1 MKRIVFLFF
10 LLCPCVSIMADLPE
24 PLLSDAVISNDLSN
38 SSDQPEREPVIKVT
52 GNQSISKD
60 QLEAMAYSSPSWI
73 NWQARGGGHET
84 FEDVIGP
91 LKENLEFAL
100 LAAGFPDATFNLSL
114 ISSPGNYGIRIELN
128 EGQKS
133 EFLGFEISPGLPQW
147 LESWSEAF
155 LGIYNESIEA
165 SLKKTS
171 SWDCQT
177 GEIFETHSGGS
188 SLDFLNG
195 KKFPS
200 RSWFGDVDLLSPSK
214 QVPGSTQPG
223 FFADRAKLAKMRLI
237 QSLKSLQKNL
247 FSSSLRTMLER
258 ESDIQLLLGC
268 EGARR
273 GYPAIKVHFL
283 PVMKKGG
290 YFIRLKA
297 TDFETPLKFDRLK
310 VVGMKA
316 HSANEIENWV
326 LNNCDLKIGQILKT
340 SDLVKI
346 RRRLLESCSFHDVG
360 VRPLGL
366 FGSCELLITLRDDPE
381 LPKLGIQFT
390 PKQEIARKL
399 SNLLFR
405 KPSMVVNYRGDEI
418 GLVLKADYR
427 KSLFLLE
434 FLDPESRLLGT
445 LYLFDGY
452 LGLSRGPEFIPVG
465 KVALNGSL
473 SVMSGAS
480 FNPDKDKAFNISMGI
495 GFSSLRGPSVVHF
508 FWTPAMSFYKYKADD
523 YWVKDLKKDSDGWSH
538 SSGGTDVKIV
548 DHKEEGIRV
557 DFEFPGFNKESESLN
572 LSVLEKLT
580 LPEQSLLLDCPTFSS
595 ERLVQFIRLSVEE
608 SKKKLLNNSEENNI
622 ELATITA
629 EKIFLPKVY
638 QLISRLIYDEEEDV
652 SLASPPPAKIAQDK
666 ENEELRWT
674 NLLMTV
680 ASAAISQDRRALE
693 DKMELVLNS
702 DHPGPVG
709 NLVYA
714 LLGKAL
720 VSPGMA
726 RNFLLKARMI
736 NMPEDF
742 IRDLYS
748 LDLTDGIFDLLLE
761 IKLNPSLRLEMES
774 LGFDP
779 LMLELFF
786 DGETDDLNQMKF
798 DKVVKLE
805 AGIEGIKKEVSLIEK
820 ELSSTEKNQLV
831 LSAKIKELKMMIYNN
846 QQSLTEEKLS
856 VVEIF
861 VHSFWDDLIEPKMDT
876 LMKELARN
884 WRTSP

>member
-1 MKRIVFLFF
+1 MTRIFF
-10 LLCPCVSIMADLPE
+10 LLFLLSPCVSILAELPE
-24 PLLSDAVISNDLSN
+24 YLLHDAAISNDFSN
-38 SSDQPEREPVIKVT
+38 SSGQSESKPVIEVT
-52 GNQSISKD
+52 GNQSISAD
-60 QLEAMAYSSPSWI
+60 QVEAMACSSPSWI
-73 NWQARGGGHET
+73 NWKVRGGGREN
-84 FEDVIGP
+84 FKDVVEP
-91 LKENLEFAL
+91 LKGNLEFAL

-114 ISSPGNYGIRIELN
+114 ISSPRNYGIRIELN

-133 EFLGFEISPGLPQW
+133 EFLGFEISPGLPPW

-155 LGIYNESIEA
+155 LGIYNKSIEA

-188 SLDFLNG
+188 SLNVLNG
-195 KKFPS
+195 QKLPS

-214 QVPGSTQPG
+214 QVPGSSQPG

-237 QSLKSLQKNL
+237 KSLKSLQKNL
-247 FSSSLRTMLER
+247 FSSSLCTMLER

-273 GYPAIKVHFL
+273 GYPAIKVHFS

-290 YFIRLKA
+290 HFIRLKA
-297 TDFETPLKFDRLK
+297 TDFETPLKLARLK

-326 LNNCDLKIGQILKT
+326 LKNCDLKIGQILKT
-340 SDLVKI
+340 SDMVKI
-346 RRRLLESCSFHDVG
+346 RRQLLESCSFHDVG
-360 VRPLGL
+360 VRPLEL
-366 FGSCELLITLRDDPE
+366 FGSSELLITLRDDPE
-381 LPKLGIQFT
+381 LPKLGMDFT

-405 KPSMVVNYRGDEI
+405 KPCMVVNYRGDEI
-418 GLVLKADYR
+418 GLVLKADFR
-427 KSLFLLE
+427 KSLFFLE
-434 FLDPESRLLGT
+434 FLDLESRLLAT

-452 LGLSRGPEFIPVG
+452 LGLSMGPEFIPVG

-480 FNPDKDKAFNISMGI
+480 FTPGKERPFNMSMSI

-508 FWTPAMSFYKYKADD
+508 FWTPAMGFYRYKAED
-523 YWVKDLKKDSDGWSH
+523 YWLKDLKKDSDGWLH
-538 SSGGTDVKIV
+538 SSGGTNVKIV
-548 DHKEEGIRV
+548 DQKEEGICV
-557 DFEFPGFNKESESLN
+557 DYEFPRFNKESESLN

-580 LPEQSLLLDCPTFSS
+580 LPDQSLLLNCPTFSS
-595 ERLVQFIRLSVEE
+595 EKLINLIRLSVEE
-608 SKKKLLNNSEENNI
+608 NKKKVLNESEEKNI
-622 ELATITA
+622 ELAAITA
-629 EKIFLPKVY
+629 EKIFLPKVF
-638 QLISRLIYDEEEDV
+638 QLVSRLIYDEEEDV
-652 SLASPPPAKIAQDK
+652 YLASTPPDK
-666 ENEELRWT
+666 ASLDQENEELRWT
-674 NLLMTV
+674 NLLMAV
-680 ASAAISQDRRALE
+680 AYAAISQDRRTLV

-714 LLGKAL
+714 VLGQAL

-736 NMPEDF
+736 NTPEDF

-761 IKLNPSLRLEMES
+761 VKHNPTLRLEMES

-779 LMLELFF
+779 LKLELFF
-786 DGETDDLNQMKF
+786 DAESDDLNQMKF
-798 DKVVKLE
+798 DKVINLE
-805 AGIEGIKKEVSLIEK
+805 AVNEGIKKEISSIEK
-820 ELSSTEKNQLV
+820 DQV
-831 LSAKIKELKMMIYNN
+831 VVSAKIKELKMMIYNN
-846 QQSLTEEKLS
+846 EQSLSEAKFS
-856 VVEIF
+856 VVESF
-861 VHSFWDDLIEPKMDT
+861 VSVFWDDLIEPKMDA
-876 LMKELARN
+876 LMKDLARD
-884 WRTSP
+884 WRNNP